1 MTIKTLDK
9 MRKIFFFLFF
19 SNFMFSQNYYVNKYL
34 GLNDSLENN
43 ELRIYVSHSGN
54 TIDYDVFIM
63 KINKKSRTKASYYFN
78 VYNEDVKEKHLP
90 TIKSNE
96 IWKEI
101 EETHFLELD
110 SNLSKNISKIE
121 AFLDSGDISIY
132 YKNNDIVKHFYIEE
146 PNYYI
151 KNYISVDEISKL
163 NKFLKI
169 IEKYYK
175 IKFSTN

>member
-19 SNFMFSQNYYVNKYL
+19 SNFLFSQNYYVNKYL

-54 TIDYDVFIM
+54 TIDYDVFI
-63 KINKKSRTKASYYFN
+63 KKNNTKSRTKASYYFN

-90 TIKSNE
+90 TMKSNE

-146 PNYYI
+146 PNYYN
-151 KNYISVDEISKL
+151 KNHLSVDEISQSTPL
-163 NKFLKI
+163 FI
-169 IEKYYK
+169 ISE
-175 IKFSTN
+175 

>member
-1 MTIKTLDK
+1 MVLYMKKLL
-9 MRKIFFFLFF
+9 FLLLF
-19 SNFMFSQNYYVNKYL
+19 SNFLFSQNYYVNKYL

-54 TIDYDVFIM
+54 TIDYDVFVM
-63 KINKKSRTKASYYFN
+63 KINKKGKTKASYYYN
-78 VYNEDVKEKHLP
+78 VYNKDVKEKYLP
-90 TIKSNE
+90 TMNSNE

-110 SNLSKNISKIE
+110 SNLSKNINKIE
-121 AFLDSGDISIY
+121 AFLDSGNISIH
-132 YKNNDIVKHFYIEE
+132 YKNNDIVKQFYIEE

-151 KNYISVDEISKL
+151 KNYMSVDEISKL

>member
-19 SNFMFSQNYYVNKYL
+19 SNFLFSQNYYVNKYL

-78 VYNEDVKEKHLP
+78 VYNEDVK
-90 TIKSNE
+90 
-96 IWKEI
+96 
-101 EETHFLELD
+101 
-110 SNLSKNISKIE
+110 KNI
-121 AFLDSGDISIY
+121 FQL
-132 YKNNDIVKHFYIEE
+132 
-146 PNYYI
+146 
-151 KNYISVDEISKL
+151 
-163 NKFLKI
+163 
-169 IEKYYK
+169 
-175 IKFSTN
+175 